1 MDSFKRGYSR
11 IIYLTGIFLVLI
23 AVGIEYFQYQRHK
36 EYVLI
41 DLKNRLNEYASTLN
55 LQARTLRE
63 YVNGL
68 KTVAENNLFYIQ
80 NFNITSPLFPYL
92 KNNPGKASFFLETEK
107 LQPEEAMI
115 GNLTGEGSLDN
126 LSQNRKNEIN
136 MALFLN
142 NFLEVTLKNNSGS
155 VWAYY
160 TSKNHFQNLYPWT
173 PPGSTMYH
181 RDIQKKLF
189 YKGAL
194 PHYNPKR
201 ENFWTPAYQDG
212 ETYKDAYQKGIVITN
227 VSPVYN
233 GNEFLGSVALDISIT
248 KLNEILTAF
257 NPLQGS
263 LLLINNE
270 EQSLAT
276 SQTSSLLSQTYSIPQ
291 LKDSVSP
298 EILQIIRDEI
308 KNPKSSFFYG
318 ESSLVYIKG
327 IKDAPWHLIYIGSTS
342 DLFRQA
348 FLEAL
353 EDIFIIMLTLLFVV
367 GLGYLIVIRDFISPA
382 QKLVNHITNENDGIK
397 SAPQGLPPMWR
408 PWFNIVSRI
417 FQENRMLMT
426 NLEEQVSLRTKQLAK
441 KNQQLEKTLM
451 NLKKAQNQIIIQE
464 KLASLGALT
473 AGIAHEIKNPLNFI
487 INFTEVSQEYLNE
500 IKKRTPQEEELFS
513 RISQNLARTKEH
525 AERADSIVKGML
537 AHARG
542 STGEI
547 TTFNLNT
554 LIDKA
559 IDLAYL
565 GFQGQETHFSATI
578 FKIFDPTVQNIKGS
592 QQDLVRVFLNIINNA
607 CFAMHEKQKKLG
619 MTYYPEIKVET
630 HNKAKMIQIIFE
642 DNGPG
647 MSKAHIK
654 KVFHPFFTT
663 KEPGKGTG
671 LGLSLSYDII
681 TQQHR
686 GHLKVESELGK
697 STRFIIELPK
707 QGNINE

>member
-1 MDSFKRGYSR
+1 MHSFKRGYSR

-41 DLKNRLNEYASTLN
+41 DLKSRLNEYVSTLN
-55 LQARTLRE
+55 LQARTIRE

-68 KTVAENNLFYIQ
+68 KIVAENNLFYIQ

-92 KNNPGKASFFLETEK
+92 KNNPEKTRFFLEMK
-107 LQPEEAMI
+107 KFQPEEAMI

-126 LSQNRKNEIN
+126 LSQDHKNEIN

-155 VWAYY
+155 VWVYY
-160 TSKNHFQNLYPWT
+160 TSKNNFQNLYPWT
-173 PPGSTMYH
+173 PLGSTMYH
-181 RDIQKKLF
+181 RNIQEKLF

-194 PHYNPKR
+194 PQYNPKR
-201 ENFWTPAYQDG
+201 VNFWTPAYRDG

-233 GNEFLGSVALDISIT
+233 GNEFLGSVALDISLT
-248 KLNEILTAF
+248 KLSEILTAF
-257 NPLQGS
+257 DLLQGS
-263 LLLINNE
+263 LLLINDE
-270 EQSLAT
+270 EQTLAAYRSSPLS
-276 SQTSSLLSQTYSIPQ
+276 SQLHSIPE
-291 LKDSVSP
+291 LKDFVSP
-298 EILQIIRDEI
+298 EILQIIRKEI
-308 KNPKSSFFYG
+308 KNPKNSFFYE
-318 ESSLVYIKG
+318 ESSLIYIKG
-327 IKDAPWHLIYIGSTS
+327 IKDAPWHLIYIGSPS
-342 DLFRQA
+342 DLFKQA

-382 QKLVNHITNENDGIK
+382 QKLVNHITNENEGIK
-397 SAPQGLPPMWR
+397 STPQSLPPMWR

-417 FQENRMLMT
+417 FQENRMLMA
-426 NLEEQVSLRTKQLAK
+426 NLEEQVSLRTKQLAR

-451 NLKKAQNQIIIQE
+451 NLKKAQNQIITQE

-487 INFTEVSQEYLNE
+487 INFTEVSQEYLSE
-500 IKKRTPQEEELFS
+500 IKKKTPQEEELFS
-513 RISQNLARTKEH
+513 KISQNLARTKEH

-554 LIDKA
+554 LIDEA

-578 FKIFDPTVQNIKGS
+578 LKIFDPMVQDIQGS

-607 CFAMHEKQKKLG
+607 CFAMHEKKKKLG
-619 MTYYPEIKVET
+619 ITYHPEIKVET
-630 HNKAKMIQIIFE
+630 HGKGKTIQIIFE

-681 TQQHR
+681 TQQHH
-686 GHLKVESELGK
+686 GYLKVESKLGEL
-697 STRFIIELPK
+697 TRFIIELPK
-707 QGNINE
+707 

>member
-36 EYVLI
+36 EYLLI
-41 DLKNRLNEYASTLN
+41 DLKNRLNEYTSTLN
-55 LQARTLRE
+55 LQARILRE

-68 KTVAENNLFYIQ
+68 KIVAENNLFYIQ
-80 NFNITSPLFPYL
+80 SFNITSPLFPYL
-92 KNNPGKASFFLETEK
+92 KNNPEKTRFFLETEK
-107 LQPEEAMI
+107 FQAKEAMI

-126 LSQNRKNEIN
+126 LSQEHKNEIN

-194 PHYNPKR
+194 PQYNPKR

-212 ETYKDAYQKGIVITN
+212 ETYKDSYQKGIVITN

-248 KLNEILTAF
+248 KLNEILMAF

-276 SQTSSLLSQTYSIPQ
+276 SQTSSLLSQTFSIPQ

-298 EILQIIRDEI
+298 EILQIIREEI
-308 KNPKSSFFYG
+308 KNPKGSFFYG
-318 ESSLVYIKG
+318 ESSLIYIKG
-327 IKDAPWHLIYIGSTS
+327 LKDAPWHLIYIGSTS

-353 EDIFIIMLTLLFVV
+353 EDIFIIMFTLLFVV
-367 GLGYLIVIRDFISPA
+367 GLGYHIVIRDFISPA

-397 SAPQGLPPMWR
+397 STPQSLPPMWG

-417 FQENRMLMT
+417 FQENRMLMA
-426 NLEEQVSLRTKQLAK
+426 NLEEQVSLRTKQLAR

-451 NLKKAQNQIIIQE
+451 NLKKAQNQIILQE

-487 INFTEVSQEYLNE
+487 INFTEVSQEYLSE
-500 IKKRTPQEEELFS
+500 IKKKAPQEEELFS
-513 RISQNLARTKEH
+513 KISQNLARTKEH

-554 LIDKA
+554 LIDEA

-578 FKIFDPTVQNIKGS
+578 LKTFDPTVQDIEGS

-619 MTYYPEIKVET
+619 MTYHPEIKVET
-630 HNKAKMIQIIFE
+630 HSKAKTIQIIFE

-681 TQQHR
+681 TQQHH
-686 GHLKVESELGK
+686 GHLKVESKLGE

-707 QGNINE
+707 